1 MEQFIYTSKHMGALK
16 KYNFMKTL
24 FVLLG
29 CLVVLLQS
37 IAWLV
42 VWMRDMATSTSDM
55 FFVGITLI
63 SALYFTMSQVF
74 FLARNNKIIKI
85 VSSGNQFITSRVKMK
100 FSNKSSFAGALVVL
114 CKILAVLFV
123 ILLGIVI
130 VSFVQ
135 NYVNWGKVILKMP
148 FMVFCAI
155 GFLNLSAELS
165 YQKMLEKA

>member
-29 CLVVLLQS
+29 CLVILLQS

-42 VWMRDMATSTSDM
+42 VWMRDMTTTTSDM
-55 FFVGITLI
+55 IFVGVTLI

-74 FLARNNKIIKI
+74 FWVRNNKIIKS
-85 VSSGNQFITSRVKMK
+85 VQEGKQFITSRVKMK
-100 FSNKSSFAGALVVL
+100 FSNKSSFAGALVAL
-114 CKILAVLFV
+114 SKILAVLFV
-123 ILLGIVI
+123 ILLGIMI
-130 VSFVQ
+130 ASFVQ

-155 GFLNLSAELS
+155 GFLNLSAELN